1 MNIKA
6 LDEDGQGP
14 AEILRPAG
22 RNPLAGS
29 IFIRRFLAV

>member
-6 LDEDGQGP
+6 LDQESRGL
-14 AEILRPAG
+14 AEILRPAR

>member
-6 LDEDGQGP
+6 LDEDRLGL

-22 RNPLAGS
+22 GNALAGS